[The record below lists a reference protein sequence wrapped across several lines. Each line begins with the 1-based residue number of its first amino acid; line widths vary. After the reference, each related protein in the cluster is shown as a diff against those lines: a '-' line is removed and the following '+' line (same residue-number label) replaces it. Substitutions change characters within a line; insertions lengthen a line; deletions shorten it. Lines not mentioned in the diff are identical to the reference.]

1 MRYIYPFINQIYC
14 IHSFISS
21 TLITAKICLPFN
33 LASQLSQLA
42 NTSVSTTECRL
53 GKPKSVEYGN
63 QCISMALNSR
73 SKTATPTGTPGGT
86 PTSISGPSH
95 VLQCDAHCPLAFP
108 DVSFFFCVC
117 FYFLLGFCELLSI
130 CIWPNE
136 LHFVHLLLS
145 AFLLN

>member
-108 DVSFFFCVC
+108 DVSFFFVCVSI
-117 FYFLLGFCELLSI
+117 FCWAFVNFCLFVFGQMNCTLSTF
-130 CIWPNE
+130 CSA
-136 LHFVHLLLS
+136 LS
-145 AFLLN
+145 Y